1 MTATGAVQAGDF
13 GPEHTLD
20 GLTIE
25 GWQDGT
31 PAHPGGTRP
40 GGHQGN
46 HWISGDITAVNN
58 AITASVTYNLGTS
71 FDLSEIRILNTSNTA
86 WNDRETDSFTVATST
101 DNGGSFG
108 AESAANS
115 LQDYTL
121 GFQTF
126 ALTETGVTNVRLT
139 VTNLVNVNDNHE
151 GPTIGADRAVGLNE
165 VQFYQVDPIPEPGS
179 TLLGLLG
186 ASFLLRRKR
195 SV

>member
-71 FDLSEIRILNTSNTA
+71 FDLSEIRILNTSNNLPPTPISTPSPPA
-86 WNDRETDSFTVATST
+86 LNLPSNKPVNGSATGSSIPHTKTHPASSPSDSSNSRKSNPTTRVRDLPSSISPPNSSPTSPPGT
-101 DNGGSFG
+101 
-108 AESAANS
+108 
-115 LQDYTL
+115 
-121 GFQTF
+121 
-126 ALTETGVTNVRLT
+126 
-139 VTNLVNVNDNHE
+139 
-151 GPTIGADRAVGLNE
+151 TI
-165 VQFYQVDPIPEPGS
+165 
-179 TLLGLLG
+179 
-186 ASFLLRRKR
+186 
-195 SV
+195 